1 MTDNI
6 NPSHY
11 KDGPFECIELSRLL
25 SSDWGQAVQY
35 CFRWQHKNGVE
46 DLKKALWF
54 INDAITHNVPFFA
67 ACCKRNADILEAQAI
82 RLLGIL
88 QAENWAD
95 LEQFWRNLKWGDRV
109 DVLEALTENRKGRQV
124 IMEHIVQFA
133 IGIDDETIQ
142 NRIEEHAYSDVLNK
156 LTKNAVDSVFS
167 HSSAYTR
174 DIMWEGLMGEALQSF
189 LEERKDEIIDKA
201 ANMLADRFQR
211 TKKYREAMGAVIA
224 KDGE

>member
-1 MTDNI
+1 
-6 NPSHY
+6 
-11 KDGPFECIELSRLL
+11 
-25 SSDWGQAVQY
+25 
-35 CFRWQHKNGVE
+35 
-46 DLKKALWF
+46 
-54 INDAITHNVPFFA
+54 
-67 ACCKRNADILEAQAI
+67 
-82 RLLGIL
+82 
-88 QAENWAD
+88 
-95 LEQFWRNLKWGDRV
+95 
-109 DVLEALTENRKGRQV
+109 
-124 IMEHIVQFA
+124 MEHIVQFA
-133 IGIDDETIQ
+133 IDIDDETIR

>member
-46 DLKKALWF
+46 DLKKAFWF

-82 RLLGIL
+82 RLLSIL

-95 LEQFWRNLKWGDRV
+95 LEQLWRNLKWGDRV
-109 DVLEALTENRKGRQV
+109 DVLEALTEKINEMCV
-124 IMEHIVQFA
+124 DTTPI
-133 IGIDDETIQ
+133 IGDSRVSYSS
-142 NRIEEHAYSDVLNK
+142 NVSSEHA
-156 LTKNAVDSVFS
+156 SV
-167 HSSAYTR
+167 YEL
-174 DIMWEGLMGEALQSF
+174 IGLMESTKADFLQ
-189 LEERKDEIIDKA
+189 
-201 ANMLADRFQR
+201 
-211 TKKYREAMGAVIA
+211 
-224 KDGE
+224 

>member
-1 MTDNI
+1 
-6 NPSHY
+6 
-11 KDGPFECIELSRLL
+11 
-25 SSDWGQAVQY
+25 
-35 CFRWQHKNGVE
+35 
-46 DLKKALWF
+46 
-54 INDAITHNVPFFA
+54 
-67 ACCKRNADILEAQAI
+67 
-82 RLLGIL
+82 
-88 QAENWAD
+88 
-95 LEQFWRNLKWGDRV
+95 
-109 DVLEALTENRKGRQV
+109 
-124 IMEHIVQFA
+124 MEHIVQFA

-201 ANMLADRFQR
+201 ANMLADQFQR

>member
-1 MTDNI
+1 
-6 NPSHY
+6 
-11 KDGPFECIELSRLL
+11 
-25 SSDWGQAVQY
+25 
-35 CFRWQHKNGVE
+35 
-46 DLKKALWF
+46 
-54 INDAITHNVPFFA
+54 
-67 ACCKRNADILEAQAI
+67 
-82 RLLGIL
+82 
-88 QAENWAD
+88 
-95 LEQFWRNLKWGDRV
+95 
-109 DVLEALTENRKGRQV
+109 
-124 IMEHIVQFA
+124 MEHIVQFA

-156 LTKNAVDSVFS
+156 LTKNAVDGVFS

>member
-67 ACCKRNADILEAQAI
+67 ACRKQNADILEAQAI

-95 LEQFWRNLKWGDRV
+95 LEPFWNEIKWGCY
-109 DVLEALTENRKGRQV
+109 K
-124 IMEHIVQFA
+124 
-133 IGIDDETIQ
+133 
-142 NRIEEHAYSDVLNK
+142 K
-156 LTKNAVDSVFS
+156 AVKV
-167 HSSAYTR
+167 
-174 DIMWEGLMGEALQSF
+174 
-189 LEERKDEIIDKA
+189 
-201 ANMLADRFQR
+201 LAD
-211 TKKYREAMGAVIA
+211 KINEIE